1 MRSPLSSMLPP
12 PPLPLLVSTAAAAAG
27 GAGVGLSPAAA
38 PAPLPPLLPAP
49 LLLLKCAMLLGR
61 PLLPPL
67 RCRLSC
73 SEPPWRTCTRG
84 HRNACSGRRQRW
96 RHIKHNTGGP
106 SVVLVYAMATQTLLH
121 PCVPPQAPGRLPQTS
136 WPPRHAGTTGRRRS
150 CRRCRRQQGAMA
162 GRSPRASV
170 PPRSPPRPTWAHG
183 TGPGRPGSAAGL
195 TWVGMSRPGR
205 FRCANSRLTAAL
217 INRGFGLSKAALKG
231 VHGSSKA
238 CMTWTQPMPD

>member
-1 MRSPLSSMLPP
+1 MCERQRVPPKSASAPKRHNQVGAYRLSSRSTSMSPMRSPLSSMLPP

-84 HRNACSGRRQRW
+84 HRNACSGRWQRW
-96 RHIKHNTGGP
+96 RHTKHSTGENLSSLCMTWP
-106 SVVLVYAMATQTLLH
+106 HNCYTLLS
-121 PCVPPQAPGRLPQTS
+121 PPTSPGRLLQRN
-136 WPPRHAGTTGRRRS
+136 WPPRHAGATGRRRS

-162 GRSPRASV
+162 
-170 PPRSPPRPTWAHG
+170 
-183 TGPGRPGSAAGL
+183 
-195 TWVGMSRPGR
+195 
-205 FRCANSRLTAAL
+205 
-217 INRGFGLSKAALKG
+217 
-231 VHGSSKA
+231 
-238 CMTWTQPMPD
+238 